1 MKRVLAAIVLLGVA
15 LSSSSRNKEEIRIAR
30 IDSLNAVP
38 ESIDSHRGEEM
49 RSSLEPMA
57 ASMQLI
63 PPSALGCKNPV
74 YARIKKLANGNYFL
88 MYHNGRIGSSVWYN
102 ISPDL
107 VNWSEP
113 QFVFKARPTTTPAG
127 EDQWRYSSADAIVL
141 NNGDLLAFVALRAN
155 KGYRYY
161 PECNHVAMRRSTD
174 NGLTWGEEEFIYDGT
189 VWEPYMLQLPS
200 GKIQCYFTDTEPQKL
215 NSGTSIVE
223 SEDNG
228 YTWKPG
234 GLSNCY
240 KVIRQYKYTD
250 EGTDIYTDQMPCV
263 KMLNDGH
270 TLLGFVESRL
280 GPKPEKDAV
289 YKMTIVRGR
298 DEWKHLGP
306 GETGPEDRED
316 NVISGAA
323 GYVGQ
328 FPSGETVLSC
338 NLNQIFQLKIGDCT
352 GKVFQGEGWD
362 DKWMKAF
369 PEKGFWGCV
378 ELDADHVMLGTIHC
392 KTGIQLGGFY
402 LNHRIDAGQAKIRVD
417 GDNRDWPASHAW
429 FIGSD
434 NPAVQTSVRAARSGK
449 NLCFVFDRLDNA
461 VEEGDDIEIRLSGG
475 DSLKEGD
482 VTLRITS
489 SGTMSVERFDGTTW
503 QSCKVP
509 RGAKSA
515 VARVQ
520 EGYVSEISLPVSV
533 LPKNVSEDG
542 CYRVMVSVLNGT
554 AEDSFTWAEASDPS
568 SWQLLRIK

>member
-1 MKRVLAAIVLLGVA
+1 MKRLFAAIAFLSVLLPAPAKVKEGV
-15 LSSSSRNKEEIRIAR
+15 KIAR
-30 IDSLNAVP
+30 IDSLNSVSEP
-38 ESIDSHRGEEM
+38 LDSHRGEEM
-49 RSSLEPMA
+49 HSSLEPMA

-63 PPSALGCKNPV
+63 PPSTLGCKNPV
-74 YARIKKLANGNYFL
+74 YARLKKLANGNYFL

-102 ISPDL
+102 LSADL

-113 QFVFKARPTTTPAG
+113 KFVFKARPTTTPAG

-141 NNGDLLAFVALRAN
+141 DNGDILAFVALRAN

-161 PECNHVAMRRSTD
+161 PECNHIAMRRSKD
-174 NGLTWGEEEFIYDGT
+174 NGLTWSDEEFIYDGT

-250 EGTDIYTDQMPCV
+250 DGTEIYTDQMPCV

-289 YKMTIVRGR
+289 YRMTVVRGR
-298 DEWKHLGP
+298 DDWKHLGP

-316 NVISGAA
+316 NVVTGAA

-338 NLNQIFQLKIGDCT
+338 NNKQLFQLKIGDCT
-352 GKVFQGEGWD
+352 GKHFQGADWD
-362 DKWMKAF
+362 DKWMQGF
-369 PEKGFWGCV
+369 PEKGFWGSI
-378 ELDADHVMLGTIHC
+378 ELDTDHVMLGTIHC
-392 KTGIQLGGFY
+392 KTGIQLGRFY
-402 LNHRIDAGQAKIRVD
+402 LNHRIDATQTKVKVD
-417 GDNRDWPASHAW
+417 GNNKDWPASQAW
-429 FIGSD
+429 FIGSE
-434 NPAVQTSVRAARSGK
+434 NPSVQTSIRAARNGK
-449 NLCFVFDRLDNA
+449 NLCFVFDRLDDA
-461 VEEGDDIEIRLSGG
+461 VEEGDDIVVRLSGG
-475 DSLKEGD
+475 DALEEGALLIK
-482 VTLRITS
+482 VMP
-489 SGTMSVERFDGTTW
+489 SGELSIERFEDGFW
-503 QSCKVP
+503 LSFKAK
-509 RGAKSA
+509 GAKSA
-515 VARVQ
+515 VTKTP
-520 EGYVSEISLPVSV
+520 EGYVAELSVPVAA
-533 LPKNVSEDG
+533 LPKVGAVDG
-542 CYRVMVSVLNGT
+542 CYRVMVSVSDNGS
-554 AEDSFTWAEASDPS
+554 DDNFTWADAANPS
-568 SWQLLRIK
+568 TWQLLRVK

>member
-1 MKRVLAAIVLLGVA
+1 MKRLLAAIVSLIVLFPATARVKEGV
-15 LSSSSRNKEEIRIAR
+15 KVAR
-30 IDSLNAVP
+30 IDSLNAVR
-38 ESIDSHRGEEM
+38 ESLDSHKGVEM
-49 RSSLEPMA
+49 HSSLEPMA

-74 YARIKKLANGNYFL
+74 YARIKKLADGTYFL

-102 ISPDL
+102 LSPDM

-141 NNGDLLAFVALRAN
+141 DNGDILAFVALRAN
-155 KGYRYY
+155 RGYRYY
-161 PECNHVAMRRSTD
+161 PECNHIAMRRSTD
-174 NGLTWGEEEFIYDGT
+174 NGKTWGEEEFIYDGT

-250 EGTDIYTDQMPCV
+250 DGTEIYTDQMPCV

-280 GPKPEKDAV
+280 GPKPEKDAI
-289 YKMTIVRGR
+289 YRMTVVRGY
-298 DEWKHLGP
+298 DDWKHLGP

-316 NVISGAA
+316 NVVTGAA

-338 NLNQIFQLKIGDCT
+338 NNKQLFQLKIGDCN
-352 GKVFQGEGWD
+352 GKVFQGAGWD
-362 DKWMKAF
+362 DKWMQGF

-378 ELDADHVMLGTIHC
+378 ELDTDHVMLGTIHC
-392 KTGIQLGGFY
+392 KTGIQLGRFY
-402 LNHRIDAGQAKIRVD
+402 LNHRIDAGPAKIKID
-417 GDNRDWPASHAW
+417 GNNAEWPASHAW
-429 FIGSD
+429 FVGSE
-434 NPAVQTSVRAARSGK
+434 NPEVQTSIRAARNGK
-449 NLCFVFDRLDNA
+449 NLCFVFDRLDPSIG
-461 VEEGDDIEIRLSGG
+461 EDDDITIRLSGG
-475 DSLKEGD
+475 DALEEGALSIK
-482 VTLRITS
+482 VMP
-489 SGTMSVERFDGTTW
+489 SGELSIERFEGGSW
-503 QSCKVP
+503 LSFKAK
-509 RGAKSA
+509 GAKSA
-515 VARVQ
+515 VTKTP
-520 EGYVSEISLPVSV
+520 EGYVAELSVPVAA
-533 LPKNVSEDG
+533 LPKVVAEDG
-542 CYRVMVSVLNGT
+542 CYRVMVSVSDNGPD
-554 AEDSFTWAEASDPS
+554 DSFTWADSSNPS